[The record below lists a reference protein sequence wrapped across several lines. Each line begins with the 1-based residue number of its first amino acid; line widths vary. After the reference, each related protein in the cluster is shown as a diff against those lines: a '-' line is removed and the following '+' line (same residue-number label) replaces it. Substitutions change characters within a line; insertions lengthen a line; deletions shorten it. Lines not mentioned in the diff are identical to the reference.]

1 MTLPESPFVRLVVLN
16 WNSGDLLARCL
27 DSLASLDWP
36 PDRLEAVVVD
46 NASTDGSVV
55 DLERHRPEVRLL
67 CNDRNTGFGANNLA
81 MADLDGVDLVGL
93 VNPDVVVDGG
103 WLAALAAVMGADA
116 GLGAACPRILLGDG
130 TGPRMIQNAG
140 SELSADGN
148 SRDRGYGE
156 PDGERY
162 DTPVDVDSWC
172 GAAVLLRA
180 DYLRHVGLFEERLF
194 LYYEDTDLSW
204 RGSNRGWRYRYVPDA
219 ECWHLHGA
227 STGLIGDLP
236 RYYQARNRLLVATRN
251 APVRDVLRAWLRAVG
266 GTVAALRPRGVGLSA
281 SGRLRAIVGAL
292 RQLPW
297 AITTRRSVRAPVPRD
312 TRGS

>member
-1 MTLPESPFVRLVVLN
+1 MTSPELPFVRLVVLN

-36 PDRLEAVVVD
+36 PDRLEVVVID

-55 DLERHRPEVRLL
+55 DLERRRPGVRLMG
-67 CNDRNTGFGANNLA
+67 NDRNTGFGANNLA
-81 MADLDGVDLVGL
+81 IADLDGIDLVGL
-93 VNPDVVVDGG
+93 VNPDVVVDVG
-103 WLAALAAVMGADA
+103 WLTALAAAMGDDV
-116 GLGAACPRILLGDG
+116 GLGAACPKILLGDG
-130 TGPRMIQNAG
+130 SGPRIIQNAG
-140 SELSADGN
+140 SELSSDGN

-162 DTPVDVDSWC
+162 DTPVDVDAWC

-180 DYLRHVGLFEERLF
+180 DYLRHVGVFEERLF

-204 RGSNRGWRYRYVPDA
+204 RGGNRGWRYRYVPDA

-227 STGLIGDLP
+227 STGLTGDLA
-236 RYYQARNRLLVATRN
+236 RYYQTRNRLLVATRN
-251 APVRDVLRAWLRAVG
+251 APAQDVLRAWLRAVG
-266 GTVAALRPRGVGLSA
+266 GIVLAIRPRGSGLS
-281 SGRLRAIVGAL
+281 SVGRLRAVVGAL

-297 AITTRRSVRAPVPRD
+297 AFTTRRSLRAPNPRD
-312 TRGS
+312 ARGG